1 MNEEKNSVQKM
12 AEIMAL
18 LFYHI
23 SKEVIDTFGEEGKK
37 ALERAIEKFGS
48 ERGEN
53 IRKDVLSRG
62 LPLTL
67 ENLSKYY
74 DMPLKEA
81 WKSKGQV
88 DDRTCYSEVTFC
100 PFAKVWKEKNAEEIG
115 LIYCEQDVAL
125 MKAYNPDVEF
135 KRPKNVLKG
144 DEVCLFDVRLKTKN

>member
-1 MNEEKNSVQKM
+1 M

-23 SKEVIDTFGEEGKK
+23 SKEVIDTFGDEG
-37 ALERAIEKFGS
+37 ERALRKAIENFGS

-53 IRKDVLSRG
+53 IRKEVLSRG
-62 LPLTL
+62 LPLTM

-81 WKSKGQV
+81 WKGVSKV
-88 DDRTCYSEVTFC
+88 DELTYYSEVSFC
-100 PFAKVWKEKNAEEIG
+100 PFAKVWKEKGAEEIG
-115 LIYCEQDVAL
+115 LIYCEQDIAL
-125 MKAYNPDVEF
+125 MKAYNPNINF

-144 DEVCLFDVRLKTKN
+144 DEICLFDVKVESQE